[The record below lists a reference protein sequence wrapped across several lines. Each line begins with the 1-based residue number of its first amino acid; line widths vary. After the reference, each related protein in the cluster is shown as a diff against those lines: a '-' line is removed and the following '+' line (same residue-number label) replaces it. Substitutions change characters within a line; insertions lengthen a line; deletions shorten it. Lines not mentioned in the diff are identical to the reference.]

1 LEGNNLD
8 TALYDFYEVTGETE
22 ITPGNRIFIEI
33 DGKPVV
39 IFNVDGAFY
48 AIDDVCTHDD
58 GPVGEGNLEGYQI
71 VCPRHGARFD
81 IRTGKALTLPAVQD
95 VYNYPVRV
103 VEGRVEIGVKK
114 AQ

>member
-8 TALYDFYEVTGETE
+8 KALYDFYEVTGETE

-39 IFNVDGAFY
+39 IFNVDGVFY

-95 VYNYPVRV
+95 VRNYPVRV

>member
-1 LEGNNLD
+1 MD
-8 TALYDFYEVTGETE
+8 TAIYDFYDVTSEAD

-39 IFNVDGAFY
+39 IFNIDGNFY

-71 VCPRHGARFD
+71 ICPRHGARFD
-81 IRTGKALTLPAVQD
+81 TRSGKALMLPAVQD
-95 VYNYPVRV
+95 VRSYPIRV
-103 VEGRVEIGVKK
+103 VEGRIEIGVKK
-114 AQ
+114 A